1 MLGIKE
7 MWIIEF
13 ACFMGFMSRVY
24 IGKRGT
30 SRPLTYLIFGKNIG
44 KGIAVLTKI

>member
-13 ACFMGFMSRVY
+13 ACFMGFMSRGD

-30 SRPLTYLIFGKNIG
+30 SRLLTYLILGRKLVRNI
-44 KGIAVLTKI
+44 AALT